1 MKPKRPS
8 GIAPLLLCLLIPS
21 AAMSASAVKEV
32 EVNGVRLQYWDQGVG
47 EPIVFVHGTG
57 SDLRTW
63 EPVIEEIAKKYRFIA
78 YTQRYHGTGAWT
90 DDGKAYSVATH
101 AEDLAKFI
109 TSLDAGPVHVVG
121 WSYGGAVVA
130 TAALKDPA
138 LVRSLVMYE
147 PALVSVLPADSE
159 EGKAA
164 RQEQSKMLGPS
175 VAAAKAGDTVQA
187 AKLLVEAVFQLPP
200 GGFDSQPQ
208 AVQTRV
214 LDNARTLPLRYTSP
228 PPTVTCDALNKFTQP
243 TLVMHGEKTQKS
255 FMLISDAI
263 RNCVPGAQ
271 QVVLPNVH
279 HGGPR
284 QDPAAFTTAVSKFVS
299 KR

>member
-1 MKPKRPS
+1 VARAVLADPATASDAQVQAGADGYCGRRNHS
-8 GIAPLLLCLLIPS
+8 GQVLARNCRFRVS
-21 AAMSASAVKEV
+21 V
-32 EVNGVRLQYWDQGVG
+32 
-47 EPIVFVHGTG
+47 
-57 SDLRTW
+57 LRSLT
-63 EPVIEEIAKKYRFIA
+63 EGKQTCRGHAKI
-78 YTQRYHGTGAWT
+78 
-90 DDGKAYSVATH
+90 
-101 AEDLAKFI
+101 
-109 TSLDAGPVHVVG
+109 DANDRADNGPVHIVG